1 MLRTVRQ
8 GGNDHDVIISL
19 DESKKK
25 AVSEKLDSIQRVMKD
40 LPSEDLR
47 LALLAQLFEEY
58 IVDQKNRD
66 NDLSSTIEIG
76 AGNER

>member
-8 GGNDHDVIISL
+8 GGNDHDAIISL

-25 AVSEKLDSIQRVMKD
+25 AISEKLELIQRMLSD

-47 LALLAQLFEEY
+47 LALLAQLFEEH
-58 IVDQKNRD
+58 IANQKNRD
-66 NDLSSTIEIG
+66 NDLSSKKEIG
-76 AGNER
+76 ASNER